1 MIKHFP
7 ITNTD
12 VVVSHYS
19 EKDGVPIKYVCTTDF
34 NVSDRPV
41 DIFYRETSH
50 PQFGNKY
57 FGIALDYESDGF
69 IIFNADKVENF
80 TFGMVEDD
88 DDNLQYSQYHHDYK
102 SFNNGNMIDGG
113 RSYNRY
119 SGKLYTY
126 IVRNGHMIAMEGSDE

>member
-7 ITNTD
+7 ITNID
-12 VVVSHYS
+12 IVIDHYS
-19 EKDGVPIKYVCTTDF
+19 KKEDVDIKYVCTTDLHH
-34 NVSDRPV
+34 SDVPV
-41 DIFYRETSH
+41 DIFYRETPH
-50 PQFGNKY
+50 PEFGNKY
-57 FGIALDYESDGF
+57 FGLYISSEGL
-69 IIFNADKVENF
+69 IISNADKVENF

-88 DDNLQYSQYHHDYK
+88 DDNLQYSQYRHDYK
-102 SFNNGNMIDGG
+102 SFDNGNMIDGG